1 MLATRERVVM
11 ISGAGRGIGRAVAQ
25 RLHADGY
32 RLSLG
37 MRPSPAAAETARA
50 MEADR
55 LLVAAYEAREAKSAR
70 DWVAATVARFGRID
84 AVVANAGIGLDADVE
99 TGTEA
104 DLDAMWDVN
113 VKGPWRLIQ
122 AAFPHLKAS
131 GAGRVVAV
139 ASMSGKRVK
148 SAPMTGY
155 SMSKFALVALI
166 RGVRHSGWPH
176 GLRATAI
183 CPGYVA
189 TDMTADVA
197 DFPVTAMT
205 PPETIAALVA
215 LAIGLPNE
223 ATMPELAV
231 NCVLEP

>member
-1 MLATRERVVM
+1 MLSARERVVM
-11 ISGAGRGIGRAVAQ
+11 VSGASRGIGRAIAR
-25 RLHADGY
+25 RLYDEGY

-37 MRPSPAAAETARA
+37 MRPSAAAEETIRGMDAER
-50 MEADR
+50 R
-55 LLVAAYEAREAKSAR
+55 LVAAYEARAAKSAQ
-70 DWVAATVARFGRID
+70 DWVAATLARFGRID
-84 AVVANAGIGLDADVE
+84 ALIANAGIAHDADIE

-104 DLDAMWDVN
+104 DLDVMWDVN
-113 VKGPWRLIQ
+113 AKGPWRLIQ
-122 AAFPHLKAS
+122 AAFPHLKAT
-131 GAGRVVAV
+131 GAGRIVGI

-148 SAPMTGY
+148 GATMTGY
-155 SMSKFALVALI
+155 AMSKFALVALI

-176 GLRATAI
+176 GIRATAI

-189 TDMTADVA
+189 TDMTADA
-197 DFPVTAMT
+197 SFPTASMT
-205 PPETIAALVA
+205 PPDTIAALAA

>member
-1 MLATRERVVM
+1 MLPPRERVVM
-11 ISGAGRGIGRAVAQ
+11 VSGASRGIGRAVAR
-25 RLHADGY
+25 RLHEDGY
-32 RLSLG
+32 RLSVG
-37 MRPSPAAAETARA
+37 MRPSPAATETTRA
-50 MEADR
+50 LDADR
-55 LLVAAYEAREAKSAR
+55 LLVAAYEARAAKSAQ
-70 DWVAATVARFGRID
+70 DWVAATLARFGRID
-84 AVVANAGIGLDADVE
+84 AVVANAGIGLDADIE

-148 SAPMTGY
+148 SAIMTGY
-155 SMSKFALVALI
+155 SMSKFALVGLI
-166 RGVRHSGWPH
+166 RGVRHSGWAH
-176 GLRATAI
+176 GIRATAI

-189 TDMTADVA
+189 TDMTADA
-197 DFPVTAMT
+197 DFPAAAMT
-205 PPETIAALVA
+205 SPETIASLAS

>member
-1 MLATRERVVM
+1 MLSARERVVM
-11 ISGAGRGIGRAVAQ
+11 ISGASRGIGRAIAR
-25 RLHADGY
+25 RLYDDGY

-37 MRPSPAAAETARA
+37 MRPSPAADEAARG

-55 LLVAAYEAREAKSAR
+55 LLVATYDARAAKSAQ
-70 DWVAATVARFGRID
+70 DWVAATIARFGRID
-84 AVVANAGIGLDADVE
+84 AVVANAGIALDADIE

-113 VKGPWRLIQ
+113 AKGPWRLIH
-122 AAFPHLKAS
+122 AAFPHLKAT
-131 GAGRVVAV
+131 GAGRIVGI

-148 SAPMTGY
+148 GATMTGY
-155 SMSKFALVALI
+155 AMSKFALVALI

-176 GLRATAI
+176 GIRATAI

-189 TDMTADVA
+189 TDMTADA
-197 DFPVTAMT
+197 NFPSASMT
-205 PPETIAALVA
+205 PPETIATLAA
-215 LAIGLPNE
+215 LAIALPNE

>member
-1 MLATRERVVM
+1 MLPNGERVVM
-11 ISGAGRGIGRAVAQ
+11 ISGASRGIGRAVAR
-25 RLHADGY
+25 RLYGDGY

-37 MRPSPAAAETARA
+37 MRPSPAAAEAVRGMDAR
-50 MEADR
+50 R
-55 LLVAAYEAREAKSAR
+55 LLVAAYEAREVESAK

-84 AVVANAGIGLDADVE
+84 ALVANAGIALDADIQ
-99 TGTEA
+99 TGREA

-131 GAGRVVAV
+131 GAGRVIAV
-139 ASMSGKRVK
+139 ASMSGTRVK

-189 TDMTADVA
+189 TDMTADA
-197 DFPVTAMT
+197 KFPAAAMT
-205 PPETIAALVA
+205 PPETIAALAA
-215 LAIGLPNE
+215 LAIGLPKE
-223 ATMPELAV
+223 ATMSELAV
-231 NCVLEP
+231 NCMLEP

>member
-1 MLATRERVVM
+1 MLPSRERVVM
-11 ISGAGRGIGRAVAQ
+11 ISGASRGIGRAAAR
-25 RLHADGY
+25 RLYEDGY

-37 MRPSPAAAETARA
+37 MRPSPVATEAVRG
-50 MEADR
+50 MDADR
-55 LLVAAYEAREAKSAR
+55 LLVAAYEARAAKSAQ
-70 DWVAATVARFGRID
+70 DWVAATLARFGRID
-84 AVVANAGIGLDADVE
+84 AVVANAGIGLDADIE

-122 AAFPHLKAS
+122 AAFPHLKAT
-131 GAGRVVAV
+131 GVGRVVGI

-148 SAPMTGY
+148 SATMTGY

-176 GLRATAI
+176 GIRATAI

-189 TDMTADVA
+189 TDMTADA
-197 DFPVTAMT
+197 NFPAAAMT
-205 PPETIAALVA
+205 SPDTIAALA
-215 LAIGLPNE
+215 SLAIGLPNE

>member
-1 MLATRERVVM
+1 MLPTRERVVM
-11 ISGAGRGIGRAVAQ
+11 ISGASRGIGRAMAL
-25 RLHADGY
+25 RLHQDGY

-37 MRPSPAAAETARA
+37 MRPSLAAAETARTLDA
-50 MEADR
+50 ER
-55 LLVAAYEAREAKSAR
+55 LLVAAYDAREAKSAQ
-70 DWVAATVARFGRID
+70 DWVAATLARFGRID
-84 AVVANAGIGLDADVE
+84 AVVANAGIAFDGDIE

-104 DLDAMWDVN
+104 DLDAMWEVN

-122 AAFPHLKAS
+122 AAFPHLKAT
-131 GAGRVVAV
+131 GTGRIVGV

-148 SAPMTGY
+148 GATMTSY
-155 SMSKFALVALI
+155 AMSKFALVALI

-176 GLRATAI
+176 GIRATAI

-189 TDMTADVA
+189 TDMTADA
-197 DFPVTAMT
+197 SFPAAAMT
-205 PPETIAALVA
+205 APETIASLAS

>member
-1 MLATRERVVM
+1 M
-11 ISGAGRGIGRAVAQ
+11 
-25 RLHADGY
+25 
-32 RLSLG
+32 
-37 MRPSPAAAETARA
+37 
-50 MEADR
+50 
-55 LLVAAYEAREAKSAR
+55 
-70 DWVAATVARFGRID
+70 ARFGRID
-84 AVVANAGIGLDADVE
+84 AVVANAGIGLDSDVE
-99 TGTEA
+99 TGSEA
-104 DLDAMWDVN
+104 DLDVMWDVN

-166 RGVRHSGWPH
+166 RGVRHSGWAH

-189 TDMTADVA
+189 TDMSADA
-197 DFPVTAMT
+197 DFPTAAMT
-205 PPETIAALVA
+205 PPDTIAALAA

>member
-1 MLATRERVVM
+1 MLPPRERVVM
-11 ISGAGRGIGRAVAQ
+11 ISGASRGIGRAMAQ
-25 RLHADGY
+25 RLHDDGY

-37 MRPSPAAAETARA
+37 MRPSPAATETVRA
-50 MEADR
+50 MEPER
-55 LLVAAYEAREAKSAR
+55 LLVAAYEAREAKSAQ
-70 DWVAATVARFGRID
+70 DWVAATLARFGRID
-84 AVVANAGIGLDADVE
+84 AVVANAGIGLDADIE

-113 VKGPWRLIQ
+113 VKGPWRLVQ
-122 AAFPHLKAS
+122 AAFPHLKAG

-148 SAPMTGY
+148 SATMTGY

-176 GLRATAI
+176 GIRATAI

-189 TDMTADVA
+189 TDMTADA
-197 DFPVTAMT
+197 DFPAAAMT
-205 PPETIAALVA
+205 SPETIAALA
-215 LAIGLPNE
+215 SLAVGLPNE

>member
-1 MLATRERVVM
+1 MLPTRERVVM
-11 ISGAGRGIGRAVAQ
+11 ISGASRGIGRAVAR
-25 RLHADGY
+25 RLYDDGY

-37 MRPSPAAAETARA
+37 MRPSPAAD
-50 MEADR
+50 EAVRGIEPDR
-55 LLVAAYEAREAKSAR
+55 LLVGTYEAREAETAQS
-70 DWVAATVARFGRID
+70 WVAATVARFGRID
-84 AVVANAGIGLDADVE
+84 AVVANAGIVLDADIE
-99 TGTEA
+99 TGREA
-104 DLDAMWDVN
+104 DLDIMWDVN

-139 ASMSGKRVK
+139 ASMSGTRVK

-155 SMSKFALVALI
+155 SMSKFALVGLI

-176 GLRATAI
+176 GLRATAV

-189 TDMTADVA
+189 TDMSADA
-197 DFPVTAMT
+197 KFPAAAMT
-205 PPETIAALVA
+205 PPETVATLVA

>member
-1 MLATRERVVM
+1 MLPPRERVVM
-11 ISGAGRGIGRAVAQ
+11 ISGASRGIGRAIAR

-37 MRPSPAAAETARA
+37 MRPSPAATEAVAG
-50 MEADR
+50 MDADR
-55 LLVAAYEAREAKSAR
+55 LLVAPYEAREAKSAQ
-70 DWVAATVARFGRID
+70 DWVAATLARFGRID
-84 AVVANAGIGLDADVE
+84 AVVANAGIAFDANIE
-99 TGTEA
+99 TGSES

-122 AAFPHLKAS
+122 AAFPQLKAS

-148 SAPMTGY
+148 SATITGY
-155 SMSKFALVALI
+155 AMSKFALVALV
-166 RGVRHSGWPH
+166 RGVRHSGWAH

-189 TDMTADVA
+189 TDMTADA
-197 DFPVTAMT
+197 DFPAASMT
-205 PPETIAALVA
+205 SPDTIAELAA